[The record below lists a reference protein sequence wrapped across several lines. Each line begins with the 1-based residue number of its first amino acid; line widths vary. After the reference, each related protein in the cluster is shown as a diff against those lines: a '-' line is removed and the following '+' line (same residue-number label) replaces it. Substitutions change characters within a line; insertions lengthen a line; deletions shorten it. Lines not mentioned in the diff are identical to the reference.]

1 MEEIKEWNG
10 LNGNKKRYWFYLILL
25 GFTMIKLWT
34 SMGLPLYGISNSAY
48 DDMLFVQQAD
58 SIAKG
63 QWLGAFSKT
72 TLLKRPMFSAFMALI
87 GKLNV
92 SYKFTVQFI
101 YIIAVILFVYVL
113 SQVVKNVYLQTFAY
127 LFLLFSPAM
136 YCFSYVQRIYRMS
149 IMPAAT
155 LLVVTGFLELFCLV
169 HSRETKWKR
178 KMTLWSVWTGL
189 VFFFF
194 WNLREDSIWMLPFA
208 ICASM
213 ISIGVLLFYYA
224 KAKKQTGTVCFANK
238 KLIAGRICLVLLPF
252 LILFLGN
259 HAIKTINYKHYGVY
273 TDSEMN
279 SSEFSKLMSTM
290 YSVKVEENY
299 EFVNVDKK
307 TFYKIYNECPTM
319 QTLQPYIDQMWEG
332 GWTMDNGQI
341 AGGYISYAFRD
352 VLKKAGYY
360 EGDAVAKEEI
370 CKQMNDEIKQAIAD
384 GRLEASKG
392 LFSVSYLLGKKGAN
406 APLFTKKYLEGLKWV
421 ATYEK
426 MNVHQRKSVGSREK
440 LRKFEDVTNDL
451 LIYPDEI
458 ITSFKGFLI
467 SKNENQIVQMY
478 AVGTDGKNEVE
489 IPCSLES
496 TDIYQH
502 FANDNAFPAS
512 QTRRCRFRFESNDYV
527 DGVIVRIMVNG
538 QQKEEILLTPD
549 TTIQSD
555 TDDYLLNFDT
565 VEITC
570 KEDPRYA
577 NGWMNLKI
585 CDWIIRLYKIFAWP
599 ILILAIGSYLAVFA
613 KIFDKKQDIK
623 QKELMVKSFVVVSG
637 VLLSA
642 MLLIGGVTY
651 RYAEARNSSG
661 RNLYMASSYP
671 LYQVF
676 LLGSIIL
683 CYVFV
688 IKPRLGNKKK
698 ELEK

>member
-1 MEEIKEWNG
+1 MND
-10 LNGNKKRYWFYLILL
+10 KKRCMLYFMLL
-25 GFTMIKLWT
+25 GLTFLKLWT
-34 SMGLPLYGISNSAY
+34 SLGLPLYAISNSGY
-48 DDMLFVQQAD
+48 DDMLFIEQAD
-58 SIAKG
+58 YVAKG

-72 TLLKRPMFSAFMALI
+72 TLLKRPMFTIFMAMI
-87 GKLNV
+87 GKLNI
-92 SYKFTVQFI
+92 SYKFTIQFL
-101 YIIAVILFVYVL
+101 YIIAVILFTYVL
-113 SQVVKNVYLQTFAY
+113 GQIVKNIYVQAFAY
-127 LFLLFSPAM
+127 VFLLFSPAM
-136 YCFSYVQRIYRMS
+136 YCFTYVQRVYRMS
-149 IMPAAT
+149 VMPMAT
-155 LLVVTGFLELFCLV
+155 LFVVTGFIELFYLV
-169 HSRETKWKR
+169 HSTEQKWKR
-178 KMTLWSVWTGL
+178 KMTVWSLWTGAAF
-189 VFFFF
+189 VFF

-224 KAKKQTGTVCFANK
+224 KAKKQTEIVCFANK

-252 LILFLGN
+252 LILYLGN
-259 HAIKTINYKHYGVY
+259 HTIKMLNYAHYGVY

-319 QTLQPYIDQMWEG
+319 HTLQPYIDQMWEG

-360 EGDAVAKEEI
+360 EGDATAKENI

-440 LRKFEDVTNDL
+440 LRDFENTTNDL
-451 LIYPDEI
+451 VIYPDEI
-458 ITSFKGFLI
+458 ITSIKGFLI

-478 AVGTDGKNEVE
+478 VVGTDGRNEVE

-496 TDIYQH
+496 TDIYNH
-502 FANDNAFPAS
+502 FANNSELPSS
-512 QTRRCRFRFESNDYV
+512 QTRRCRFQFESEQYREGAV
-527 DGVIVRIMVNG
+527 ARIMVNG
-538 QQKEEILLTPD
+538 LQKEEILISPD
-549 TTIQSD
+549 SVMQYD
-555 TDDYLLNFDT
+555 TDDYLLNFDK
-565 VEITC
+565 VEIIR
-570 KEDPRYA
+570 KEDPRYS

-599 ILILAIGSYLAVFA
+599 ILLLAIGSYLAVFV
-613 KIFDKKQDIK
+613 KIFDKKQDTK
-623 QKELMVKSFVVVSG
+623 QKEIMVKSFVVVSG

-671 LYQVF
+671 LYQIF

-683 CYVFV
+683 CYAFV
-688 IKPRLGNKKK
+688 IKPRLGKKKK